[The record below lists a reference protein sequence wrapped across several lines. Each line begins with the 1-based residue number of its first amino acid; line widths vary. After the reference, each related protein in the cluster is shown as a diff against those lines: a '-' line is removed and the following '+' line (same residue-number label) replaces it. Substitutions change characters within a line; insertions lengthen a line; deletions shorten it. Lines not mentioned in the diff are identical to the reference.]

1 MTKII
6 LIIII
11 ACAIT
16 AAVSANCKKNI
27 IERKFSA
34 AERSLI
40 VKTHNKLRK
49 LIEKGLVKGQPRS
62 VKMKRLKWDARL
74 AKEAQKIADTC
85 QFKHVAVKDGRWSV
99 GQNLH
104 KVSSTAHSKGL
115 NITAGIYSWFNEYK
129 LYKYPGYTPK
139 AGHYTQ
145 VVWADSKYVG
155 CGYTYYKGRGKFKYQ
170 KILVCN
176 YGPAGNVQGRAP
188 YKLKSKE

>member
-1 MTKII
+1 MF
-6 LIIII
+6 
-11 ACAIT
+11 
-16 AAVSANCKKNI
+16 NGM
-27 IERKFSA
+27 F
-34 AERSLI
+34 
-40 VKTHNKLRK
+40 
-49 LIEKGLVKGQPRS
+49 P
-62 VKMKRLKWDARL
+62 
-74 AKEAQKIADTC
+74 
-85 QFKHVAVKDGRWSV
+85 GRWSV